1 MLLRAI
7 GEWEPD
13 IGRSFLIGDMPT
25 DLEAAAA
32 AGVRGVAYRGGN
44 VADLVSSLIA

>member
-1 MLLRAI
+1 ML
-7 GEWEPD
+7 
-13 IGRSFLIGDMPT
+13 GDKAS

-44 VADLVSSLIA
+44 AHDLVAGLIA